1 MYFRGTPKTSPAV
14 SVWVFCVAKQISD
27 SGICYMYTCK
37 TMADPLR
44 VCSIGRSSER
54 PSTVGEQI
62 NQINGN
68 DVLALFTALYGPQHC
83 SFTNRTEQTKSWPL
97 FGASFAAIRRR
108 KDREMMKLLQI
119 WASTIGLGPN
129 VKLQPC
135 HKATR
140 VLPKLLSNTIVAP
153 LDTFDSPAKYDIPCN
168 MQPLQ

>member
-1 MYFRGTPKTSPAV
+1 MGALR
-14 SVWVFCVAKQISD
+14 
-27 SGICYMYTCK
+27 CK
-37 TMADPLR
+37 ELGRDAQVLKKIR
-44 VCSIGRSSER
+44 CKKYVGRSSR
-54 PSTVGEQI
+54 RSSTVGEQI

-140 VLPKLLSNTIVAP
+140 VLPKLLYSTIVAP
-153 LDTFDSPAKYDIPCN
+153 LDTFDSPAKYDMPCN
-168 MQPLQ
+168 MQPLQQWIITASTAAAGTIAQAPNGS